1 MIEVFRNQDYT
12 TVALIQGV
20 LESEGIATE
29 LRNQNVAT
37 MTTSIPIP
45 DMFPNLRVFH
55 DADAERA
62 QQIIHAYF
70 ANAAQELPCWTCPT
84 CEQEND
90 GNFAECWSCQTPAPD
105 LKT

>member
-12 TVALIQGV
+12 IVALIQGV
-20 LESEGIATE
+20 LESEGIATQ
-29 LRNQNVAT
+29 LRNQNLAT

-62 QQIIHAYF
+62 RQIIHEYF
-70 ANAAQELPCWTCPT
+70 STPSEDLPSWNCPT
-84 CEQEND
+84 CGQGND
-90 GNFAECWSCQTPAPD
+90 GNFAECWSCQSPAP
-105 LKT
+105 T